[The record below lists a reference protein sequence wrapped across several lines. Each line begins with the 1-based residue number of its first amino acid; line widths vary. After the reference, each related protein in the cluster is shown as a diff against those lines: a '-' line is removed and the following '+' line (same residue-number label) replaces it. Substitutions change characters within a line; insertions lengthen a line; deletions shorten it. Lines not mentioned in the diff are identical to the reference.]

1 LLHQTLDDCLTK
13 FTRKDVEPY
22 LRSYLEICISVA
34 FFRVPRFQVI
44 FLNCI
49 REAEGNRNEQN
60 ETVELNEWRH
70 IDWDLDEN
78 QDGDLTASIIG
89 ENVGL
94 FKLFDWEIQFFSHI
108 PKGNSQKQ
116 YTKEIEDAIRF
127 IRHIEANKKW
137 QTRVKKRSLAYF

>member
-1 LLHQTLDDCLTK
+1 
-13 FTRKDVEPY
+13 
-22 LRSYLEICISVA
+22 VA